1 MLKWIIII
9 AIILGGYWFI
19 FKNKGNNNERFYDPI
34 AEEIF
39 KNYSPNKE
47 IARFTNPKTYST
59 VFVYHQSMRHI
70 LERHHPNYPPDPRK
84 GKGSLFPEKTTIE
97 EINQGIQTVL
107 KIGQRNQ
114 YKERLDKKYV
124 VYEGKTT
131 IHNKRNLY
139 RLVLHPQYNN
149 RERVVT
155 FFPVD

>member
-1 MLKWIIII
+1 MKKWLIIIVI
-9 AIILGGYWFI
+9 MMGIYFLF
-19 FKNKGNNNERFYDPI
+19 FRKKNPQKEKFYDPI
-34 AEEIF
+34 AEEVF

-70 LERHHPNYPPDPRK
+70 LERHHPNYPPDPQK
-84 GKGSLFPEKTTIE
+84 GKGSLFTEKTTVE

-107 KIGQRNQ
+107 KVGQRNQ
-114 YKERLDKKYV
+114 YKERTDKNYV
-124 VYEGKTT
+124 VYEGNTT
-131 IHNKRNLY
+131 IHNKRSLY
-139 RLVLHPQYNN
+139 RLVLHPRHNH